1 MGGIER
7 GDWFNEIRKGLVCW
21 RSKWDYIKW
30 YDGIKGIKNWIPREG
45 LTEAEVVEAILEGA
59 RGQRKVKT
67 GLILVALR

>member
-1 MGGIER
+1 
-7 GDWFNEIRKGLVCW
+7 
-21 RSKWDYIKW
+21 
-30 YDGIKGIKNWIPREG
+30 